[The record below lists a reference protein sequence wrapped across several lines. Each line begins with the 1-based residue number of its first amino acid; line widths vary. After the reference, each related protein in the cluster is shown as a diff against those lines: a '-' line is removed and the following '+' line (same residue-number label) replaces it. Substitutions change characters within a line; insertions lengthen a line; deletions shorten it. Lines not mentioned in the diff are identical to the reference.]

1 MLLKNKPFIS
11 SGSARFL
18 CGALLSFSS
27 GLALAADAG
36 NVTEEPFTL
45 GKAVKIALQQDAWQ
59 VQNRLQEKALI
70 SQSQAAG
77 ELPDPQFSFAVANLP
92 TDSFKLDQEPMT
104 QLIAGVSQMLPRGD
118 SLVLR
123 KQQFLQQSERHPL
136 LSLDRQARLVMTVSQ
151 LWLEAYKVRQ
161 SIALIRNDRVLFDQ
175 LVDISLASYSA
186 ALGQTQQQ
194 DVVRAELEKTLLD
207 ERLNG
212 LLQRQESLEQQL
224 DEWLQADHLTVGL
237 SYSQDMPRL
246 SLLQPELDE
255 AGSNQDN
262 AALGKL
268 FLEHPLVKALNKKL
282 AMQQT
287 GVDLAKQAYE
297 PQWGVRASYGYR
309 SSDSSGADRADL
321 VTFGVTLDMPV
332 FSTVKQDSGVD
343 AAVYR
348 REAVKS
354 ERILLLRK
362 MIAEYSAARVQR
374 ERLEER
380 EARYRHQILPQM
392 RLQAQ
397 AALNAYTAD
406 NGDFAEVV
414 RARIA
419 ELNGRIDALELAVDQ
434 QILTARM
441 NYFLATEHLP
451 VLMVFDSTGA
461 SSLTT
466 LTGSDSDLSMTYSA
480 ASVGGVKL

>member
-11 SGSARFL
+11 SCGTRFL

-27 GLALAADAG
+27 GLALAVDAG
-36 NVTEEPFTL
+36 NVTEDRFTL
-45 GKAVKIALQQDAWQ
+45 GKAVQIALQQDAWQ
-59 VQNRLQEKALI
+59 VQNRLQEQALI
-70 SQSQAAG
+70 SQGQAAG

-92 TDSFKLDQEPMT
+92 TDSFDFDQERMT
-104 QLIAGVSQMLPRGD
+104 QLIAGVSQMLPRGE
-118 SLVLR
+118 SLALR

-161 SIALIRNDRVLFDQ
+161 SIALIRKDRVLFDQ
-175 LVDISLASYSA
+175 LVDISLASYSV

-207 ERLNG
+207 ERLTG
-212 LLQRQESLEQQL
+212 LLQRQESLEKQL
-224 DEWLQADHLTVGL
+224 DEWLSPNIRAAAFN
-237 SYSQDMPRL
+237 YSEDMPRL

-255 AGSNQDN
+255 AGNNPDN
-262 AALGKL
+262 AELGQL
-268 FLEHPLVKALNKKL
+268 FLRHPLVKTLNKKL
-282 AMQQT
+282 AIQQT

-309 SSDSSGADRADL
+309 ASDSNGADRADL

-332 FSTVKQDSGVD
+332 FSTVKQDSGVE

-354 ERILLLRK
+354 ERVLLLRK
-362 MIAEYSAARVQR
+362 MIAEFSAARVQR

-380 EARYRHQILPQM
+380 ETRYRNQILPQM
-392 RLQAQ
+392 RLQAE

-419 ELNGRIDALELAVDQ
+419 ELNGRIDALEIAVDQ

-441 NYFLATEHLP
+441 NYFLATEKLP
-451 VLMVFDSTGA
+451 VLFVFDGA
-461 SSLTT
+461 SAVSPVVPP
-466 LTGSDSDLSMTYSA
+466 DSDLAITFSP
-480 ASVGGVKL
+480 ASVWEAKL